1 MSQEDSLGA
10 KGLEERLAAIREPLT
25 VLPEAVLA
33 QDGEEFSPFSARAPA
48 ATEALA
54 TSDEA
59 IRDVLLRARLPILAA
74 GDHLKALARL
84 LTPLVLTASPWTVT
98 RTILEATARA
108 SWLLNPDIPAK
119 ERVARCL
126 VLEYQESKELPKRGR
141 AVKSP
146 SNLDGVEQIP
156 KWAQILISRKA
167 TSLGI
172 SLKLGKKGGIA
183 RIGGT
188 PTSVTST
195 DIIRDEYDEEL
206 YYRVLSGAEH
216 QELWALDYLSG
227 ADVSGSDGYLREF
240 TMRSEQYWSLVK
252 FPVWWYAR
260 AVWLYFSHLGY
271 DLDRLETTLSEAGR
285 PGGLPERYWKKLRP
299 HPRAS

>member
-1 MSQEDSLGA
+1 MSQEDSLGTE
-10 KGLEERLAAIREPLT
+10 GLEERLAAIREPLT
-25 VLPEAVLA
+25 ALPEAVLA
-33 QDGEEFSPFSARAPA
+33 QDGEELSPFSARAPA

-108 SWLLNPDIPAK
+108 SWLLNPDVAAN

-126 VLEYQESKELPKRGR
+126 VLEYQESRELPKRGR
-141 AVKSP
+141 ALRSP
-146 SNLDGVEQIP
+146 SNLDVEQIRERD
-156 KWAQILISRKA
+156 QMLIAKRAK
-167 TSLGI
+167 SLDI
-172 SLKLGKKGGIA
+172 PLRPAKKGGIA
-183 RIGGT
+183 KIGAT
-188 PTSVTST
+188 PTSIRST
-195 DIIRDEYDEEL
+195 EIIRDEYDEEL

-216 QELWALDYLSG
+216 QELWTLDFLSG
-227 ADVSGSDGYLREF
+227 ADVSGSDGYVREF
-240 TMRSEQYWSLVK
+240 TMTSDQYWSLVK
-252 FPVWWYAR
+252 FPVWWYAK
-260 AVWLYFSHLGY
+260 AVWQYFTYLGY
-271 DLDRLETTLSEAGR
+271 DLDRLETALSEAGR
-285 PGGLPERYWKKLRP
+285 PGDLPEQYWKKLRP